1 MELFERVRRISKE
14 CVGSETKL
22 AAKLGLPQS
31 TLNKYMNVKSQ
42 RNLWQYLPVILAAFP
57 YVNRNWLYFDEGDM
71 LDSSQA
77 ASPATQATPDEK
89 DRLITELLLEN
100 RELRKRLEE
109 KGL

>member
-1 MELFERVRRISKE
+1 MELLESI
-14 CVGSETKL
+14 
-22 AAKLGLPQS
+22 
-31 TLNKYMNVKSQ
+31 Q
-42 RNLWQYLPVILAAFP
+42 RAFP
-57 YVNRNWLYFDEGDM
+57 QVNRNWLYFDEGDM